1 MKFVNRLAAAVMSCG
16 MLLSAVSLPVGAAE
30 ETPVEEVMN
39 AVITLNGTTAVCEG
53 DNVTVEGNIITV
65 TASGAYE
72 FSGTLSDGQIRVNVA
87 DEVADPGTVKLFF
100 NGVNITGVSDA
111 AVYVVNAENTSINL
125 VEGTE
130 NFIYDGEIYTE
141 TTAAIYAK
149 DDITIK
155 GTGSLRVEAS
165 FQQGLH
171 CNNDVKLTGGNIK
184 FKTLVGDAVRGKTS
198 VEVKGGTID
207 INSGGDG
214 IKSTKGNVLISGGT
228 IDVKASND
236 AVQAETHL
244 EISGGTLKA
253 NGDRGLTCAALDD
266 GVALLG
272 GTVLATATDY
282 AISNLIAGT
291 QPIVNLTFDAETV
304 KDRALTFSLNGTEV
318 FSMTSDK
325 KFTYATVSA
334 PELKAGETYDITLG
348 TQKVTSNDGAAFT
361 VGEGITDFA
370 SVHAPA
376 EFVCDPNLDGETNI
390 ADAVLMCRY
399 IAEDTEAVVP
409 AEGSAYLD
417 CNGDGIV
424 DAMDT
429 AMLLRYLAG
438 ILEE

>member
-1 MKFVNRLAAAVMSCG
+1 MKIGKKLVASALSFG
-16 MLLSAVSLPVGAAE
+16 MLLSALPLPAVSAAE
-30 ETPVEEVMN
+30 ETPDMT
-39 AVITLNGTTAVCEG
+39 AKITLNDNTAVFEG
-53 DNVTVEGNIITV
+53 DNVTVEGNIITI
-65 TASGAYE
+65 TASGSYE
-72 FSGTLSDGQIRVNVA
+72 ISGTLTDGQIRVSVA

-100 NGVNITGVSDA
+100 NGVNITGVSEA

-130 NFIYDGEIYTE
+130 NFIYDGETYSE
-141 TTAAIYAK
+141 STAAIFAK

-155 GTGSLRVEAS
+155 GEGYLRVEATY
-165 FQQGLH
+165 QYGLH
-171 CNNDVKLTGGNIK
+171 CNNDVKITGGNIK
-184 FKTLVGDAVRGKTS
+184 FKTAAADAIRGKTS
-198 VEVKGGTID
+198 VEVKGGVID
-207 INSGGDG
+207 INAGGDG

-236 AVQAETHL
+236 AVQAETRL

-253 NGDRGLTCAALDD
+253 NGDRGLTCATTGE

-282 AISNLIAGT
+282 AIPNLIAGD

-304 KDRALTFSLNGTEV
+304 KDRALTFSQNGTPV
-318 FSMTSDK
+318 YSMTSDK

-334 PELKAGETYDITLG
+334 PEITAGQTYDITLG
-348 TQKVTSNDGAAFT
+348 TQKVTSSDGAVFT
-361 VGEGITDFA
+361 VGEGITELA
-370 SVHAPA
+370 GVHAPA
-376 EFVCDPNLDGETNI
+376 EFICDPNLDGETNI

-399 IAEDTEAVVP
+399 IAEDAEAVVP
-409 AEGSAYLD
+409 TEGTVYLD
-417 CNGDGIV
+417 CNGDGTV